1 MDRLTIEYMEFH
13 VPKEMCTI
21 NIHGEADDCL
31 GCIEICGEKHG
42 DCAECCIQKAFSKL
56 GEYEKAEEQ
65 GLLLKLPCKVGDYVY
80 QLDRTNKKIMTQKV
94 QDITLYMGRKSF
106 SMQIVFETTGM
117 CFQREFGR
125 TVFLNKKEAM
135 QALKEISSRGST

>member
-1 MDRLTIEYMEFH
+1 MKNGRFIDVDVCINRLKEQMKDAPDEQCDYFIQLSNEIEAEFH
-13 VPKEMCTI
+13 
-21 NIHGEADDCL
+21 AQA
-31 GCIEICGEKHG
+31 
-42 DCAECCIQKAFSKL
+42 AEQELF
-56 GEYEKAEEQ
+56 
-65 GLLLKLPCKVGDYVY
+65 LKLPCKVGDYVY

>member
-1 MDRLTIEYMEFH
+1 MDRFTYEIMHLGYAVDDEEVESFPMETFNVH
-13 VPKEMCTI
+13 IGNAI
-21 NIHGEADDCL
+21 NKLAD
-31 GCIEICGEKHG
+31 
-42 DCAECCIQKAFSKL
+42 
-56 GEYEKAEEQ
+56 YENAEEQ

>member
-1 MDRLTIEYMEFH
+1 MEKLSERFMYYIGLLATH
-13 VPKEMCTI
+13 SKVLV
-21 NIHGEADDCL
+21 DDL
-31 GCIEICGEKHG
+31 EHIDHLIR
-42 DCAECCIQKAFSKL
+42 
-56 GEYEKAEEQ
+56 AEEQ

-80 QLDRTNKKIMTQKV
+80 QLDRLNKKIMTQKV

-117 CFQREFGR
+117 CFQREFGT

-135 QALKEISSRGST
+135 QALKEISSR

>member
-1 MDRLTIEYMEFH
+1 MKILSI
-13 VPKEMCTI
+13 
-21 NIHGEADDCL
+21 
-31 GCIEICGEKHG
+31 
-42 DCAECCIQKAFSKL
+42 
-56 GEYEKAEEQ
+56 EKAIDLVKEGNQIREQVNLNLTGMETISDYDLVQKQLPVFLEQLKAYKDAEQQ

-80 QLDRTNKKIMTQKV
+80 QLDRTNKKILTQKV